1 MLEYGRTLQ
10 EQYVNDPRV
19 EVSKALN
26 EIWALLAYE
35 NPLKVPQVSHLLDRN
50 GRVTVAEELNSA
62 ILLSLGKSS
71 RAALEKVYAQTS
83 VLLED
88 LRQDGGEGAFA
99 SVNDVL
105 KGIPQPPQH

>member
-1 MLEYGRTLQ
+1 MQLDEETEVAVLAELERNMLEYGRTLQ

-19 EVSKALN
+19 EVSKALT

-62 ILLSLGKSS
+62 ILRKSNKRTYQLLTILTNKQYLSAN
-71 RAALEKVYAQTS
+71 RLE
-83 VLLED
+83 
-88 LRQDGGEGAFA
+88 
-99 SVNDVL
+99 
-105 KGIPQPPQH
+105 QH